1 MKSFQFITQQEKM
14 HIDKIFEIQKKKRIK
29 DYKKNKKF
37 LRQAKKITNLFVS
50 NRYSYNFNWLGTPI
64 IQNPSDMIVVQEII
78 YQIKPDLI
86 IETGIARS
94 GSLIF
99 YSSILNLIN
108 KKSKIL
114 GIDIDIRKHA
124 TQSLKNHKIKNIITL
139 EGSSISN
146 EIFNKVKKISRKFKK
161 ILVLLDSNHTHE
173 HVLKELRLYTQLVTK
188 NSYIIV
194 FDTIANYSD
203 NETLNFIKK
212 NYKYKLSRKSN
223 AATAIDK
230 FLIDKKNF
238 IIDDI
243 FNYHSLTSNCIGGF
257 LKKIK

>member
-1 MKSFQFITQQEKM
+1 M
-14 HIDKIFEIQKKKRIK
+14 HTDKIFEIQKKKRIR
-29 DYKKNKKF
+29 DYKKNKEF
-37 LRQAKKITNLFVS
+37 LRQIKKINNLFVS
-50 NRYSYNFNWLGTPI
+50 NKYSYNFNWLGTPI

-124 TQSLKNHKIKNIITL
+124 KHSLKNHKIKNIITL

-146 EIFNKVKKISRKFKK
+146 ETFNKVRQISKKFNK
-161 ILVLLDSNHTHE
+161 ILVLLDSIHSHD
-173 HVLKELRLYTQLVTK
+173 HVLKELRLYAQLVTK

-194 FDTIANYSD
+194 FDTMPNYSD
-203 NETLNFIKK
+203 NKTSNFIKK
-212 NYKYKLSRKSN
+212 SHTYKLNRKAN
-223 AATAIDK
+223 AKTSIDK
-230 FLIDKKNF
+230 FLIKEKNF
-238 IIDDI
+238 KIDEI
-243 FNYHSLTSNCIGGF
+243 FDYHSLTSNCINGF
-257 LKKIK
+257 LKKK

>member
-1 MKSFQFITQQEKM
+1 M

-37 LRQAKKITNLFVS
+37 LRQAKKINNLFIS

-64 IQNPSDMIVVQEII
+64 IQNPSDMIVVQEVI
-78 YQIKPDLI
+78 YQIKPDLV
-86 IETGIARS
+86 IETGIARG

-173 HVLKELRLYTQLVTK
+173 HVLKELRLYAQLVTK

-203 NETLNFIKK
+203 NKTLNFIKK
-212 NYKYKLSRKSN
+212 NYKYKLSKKSN

-230 FLIDKKNF
+230 FLIDEKNF
-238 IIDDI
+238 IIDEM
-243 FNYHSLTSNCIGGF
+243 FNYHSLTSNCIDGF

>member
-1 MKSFQFITQQEKM
+1 M

-37 LRQAKKITNLFVS
+37 LRQAKKINNLFIS

-64 IQNPSDMIVVQEII
+64 IQNPSDMIVVQEVI

-86 IETGIARS
+86 IETGIARG

-108 KKSKIL
+108 KKSRIL

-124 TQSLKNHKIKNIITL
+124 AQSLKNHKIKNIITL

-161 ILVLLDSNHTHE
+161 ILVLLDSNHTYK
-173 HVLKELRLYTQLVTK
+173 HVLKELRLYAQFVTK

-194 FDTIANYSD
+194 FDTIPNYFD
-203 NETLNFIKK
+203 NEAFNFMKK
-212 NYKYKLSRKSN
+212 NYKYKHKLSRKLN
-223 AATAIDK
+223 AITAINK
-230 FLIDKKNF
+230 FLIDEKSF
-238 IIDDI
+238 IIDEI
-243 FNYHSLTSNCIGGF
+243 FNYHSLTTNCMNGF
-257 LKKIK
+257 LKKT

>member
-1 MKSFQFITQQEKM
+1 MKSLQFITQQEKM

-29 DYKKNKKF
+29 GYKKNKNF
-37 LRQAKKITNLFVS
+37 LRQTQKISNLFIS

-64 IQNPSDMIVVQEII
+64 IQNPSDLIVVQEVI
-78 YQIKPDLI
+78 YQIKPDLF
-86 IETGIARS
+86 IETGIARG

-146 EIFNKVKKISRKFKK
+146 EIFNKVKKISRKFK
-161 ILVLLDSNHTHE
+161 
-173 HVLKELRLYTQLVTK
+173 
-188 NSYIIV
+188 
-194 FDTIANYSD
+194 
-203 NETLNFIKK
+203 
-212 NYKYKLSRKSN
+212 
-223 AATAIDK
+223 
-230 FLIDKKNF
+230 
-238 IIDDI
+238 
-243 FNYHSLTSNCIGGF
+243 
-257 LKKIK
+257 

>member
-1 MKSFQFITQQEKM
+1 M
-14 HIDKIFEIQKKKRIK
+14 HTDKIFEIQKKKRIR
-29 DYKKNKKF
+29 DYKKNKEF
-37 LRQAKKITNLFVS
+37 LRQIKKINNLFVS
-50 NRYSYNFNWLGTPI
+50 NKYSYNFNWLGTPI

-78 YQIKPDLI
+78 YQIRPDLI
-86 IETGIARS
+86 IETGIARG

-99 YSSILNLIN
+99 YSSILNHIS
-108 KKSKIL
+108 KKTKIL
-114 GIDIDIRKHA
+114 GIDIDIRKH
-124 TQSLKNHKIKNIITL
+124 TKHSLKNHKIKNIITL

-146 EIFNKVKKISRKFKK
+146 KIFNKVRQISKKFKK

-203 NETLNFIKK
+203 NKTLNFIKK
-212 NYKYKLSRKSN
+212 NYKYKLSKKSN

-230 FLIDKKNF
+230 FLIDEKNF
-238 IIDDI
+238 KIDEI
-243 FNYHSLTSNCIGGF
+243 FNYHSLTSNCIDGF

>member
-1 MKSFQFITQQEKM
+1 M

-37 LRQAKKITNLFVS
+37 LRQAKKINNLFIS

-64 IQNPSDMIVVQEII
+64 IQNPSDMIVVQEVI

-86 IETGIARS
+86 IETGIARG

-173 HVLKELRLYTQLVTK
+173 HVLKELRLYAQLVTK

-203 NETLNFIKK
+203 NKTLNFIKK
-212 NYKYKLSRKSN
+212 NYKYKLSKKSN

-230 FLIDKKNF
+230 FLIDEKNF
-238 IIDDI
+238 IIDEM
-243 FNYHSLTSNCIGGF
+243 FNYHSLTSNCIDGF